1 MSVNNTEE
9 FYQQL
14 GRSLSDT
21 VAYIRQHPALVLS
34 VLYLLASTCGLMYIH
49 ALLAQ
54 FEIDGL
60 QHIELA
66 DFFLAV
72 IAKPTPLVAWL
83 GISLLVYGFYLLDKR
98 MRGRWSWYCR
108 FSDLSSKPFFKFNPL
123 LVFVLMFGFFLY
135 WYAMIVAQSDSTS
148 IKEGKGPGFKVF
160 TQYPIGYPKKMPTRL
175 ILDDVQIIVSTSR
188 YLWLFDK
195 NNQQVLMLPHANVA
209 SIIPLA
215 DESVTPLAGPD
226 TTQ

>member
-14 GRSLSDT
+14 GRNLSDT
-21 VAYIRQHPALVLS
+21 MAYIRQHPALILS

-54 FEIDGL
+54 FEVDGL

-72 IAKPTPLVAWL
+72 IAKPTPMVAWL
-83 GISLLVYGFYLLDKR
+83 CISLLVYGFYMLDKR
-98 MRGRWSWYCR
+98 LRGRWSWYCR
-108 FSDLSSKPFFKFNPL
+108 FSDISSKPFFKFNPL

-135 WYAMIVAQSDSTS
+135 WYAMIVAQADSAS
-148 IKEGKGPGFKVF
+148 IKEGKRPGFKVF
-160 TQYPIGYPKKMPTRL
+160 TQYAIGYPKEMPTNL

-209 SIIPLA
+209 SIMPLSDQPIA
-215 DESVTPLAGPD
+215 LLPQSDITH
-226 TTQ
+226 